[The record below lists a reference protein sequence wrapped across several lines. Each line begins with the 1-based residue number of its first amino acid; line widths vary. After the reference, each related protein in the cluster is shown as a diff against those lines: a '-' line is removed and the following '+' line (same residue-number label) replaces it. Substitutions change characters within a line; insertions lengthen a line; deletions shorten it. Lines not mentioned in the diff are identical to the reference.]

1 MSLLND
7 THENSISIF
16 LQSSKATR
24 NISDANKVWELE
36 EQISP
41 DPHILLLISLTS
53 LELPYGFYNIDVN
66 NNKLLIE
73 ANSTT
78 HTITIQPKNY
88 SGTQLATEISS
99 KLTALSGNIGFTISC
114 SFSDTSN
121 KFTFSS
127 GSVSNNYTIA
137 DGTTL
142 IKELGVR
149 NALPLN
155 SSLGVLQSPNV
166 CNLSGTSSCYLR
178 INNLS
183 INNRDSRGNLSGILS
198 KINITANPGEFIF
211 YNAFESIYYAISDR
225 VISFLDITLTDDD
238 GNELILNGVDWSATL
253 TIHFRQIKERNIP
266 AKYLLNEI
274 KKLKNDETKSD
285 EKK

>member
-1 MSLLND
+1 
-7 THENSISIF
+7 
-16 LQSSKATR
+16 
-24 NISDANKVWELE
+24 
-36 EQISP
+36 
-41 DPHILLLISLTS
+41 
-53 LELPYGFYNIDVN
+53 
-66 NNKLLIE
+66 
-73 ANSTT
+73 T

-114 SFSDTSN
+114 AFSDTSN
-121 KFTFSS
+121 KFTFN
-127 GSVSNNYTIA
+127 GGVSNNYTIA
-137 DGTTL
+137 EGTTL

-274 KKLKNDETKSD
+274 KKLKNDETNSN